1 MRFALQTDFALRTL
15 IYLAGHPGRANVSDV
30 ANFFRISAHHVAKV
44 VNQLSRLGYVRSVR
58 GVGGGIEL
66 ARRPEEIRL
75 GDVILH
81 FEGNLH
87 LLECVGTENV
97 CVIQPNCRLRG
108 VLHEAEQLLIEH
120 FNRVFLS
127 DLVKP
132 GRQLVDLLPV
142 ALSPDSPSRARSA
155 SHEAKSSQVPRKK
168 RSRTRRTKK
177 QSPSS
182 R

>member
-1 MRFALQTDFALRTL
+1 MRLALQTDYALRTL
-15 IYLAGHPGRANVSDV
+15 IYLAGHPGRAHVRDV

-58 GVGGGIEL
+58 GIGGGIEL
-66 ARRPEEIRL
+66 ARQPDEIRL
-75 GDVILH
+75 GDVILQ

-97 CVIQPNCRLRG
+97 CVIQPNCHLRG
-108 VLHEAEQLLIEH
+108 VLHEAERLLIDH
-120 FNRVFLS
+120 FNRVHLS

-132 GRQLVDLLPV
+132 GRELVELLPV
-142 ALSPDSPSRARSA
+142 AQSPDNPAGSRSA
-155 SHEAKSSQVPRKK
+155 TRKDKSSKTPLKK
-168 RSRTRRTKK
+168 TTRTSRTKK
-177 QSPSS
+177 RSPSS